1 MSSCE
6 TCYFSSP
13 YLQLL
18 LKQEEKDEEERLKS
32 VCERRERW
40 LISGTAFENEKDQGV
55 LIIREK
61 VMASVKKTQ
70 LNHVV
75 IYLLNRLRYIWGGI
89 HGPELRR

>member
-18 LKQEEKDEEERLKS
+18 LKQEEKDEEERLKT

-61 VMASVKKTQ
+61 VMASQ
-70 LNHVV
+70 LNHMV
-75 IYLLNRLRYIWGGI
+75 IYLLSRLRYIWGGI
-89 HGPELRR
+89 HGSELSR